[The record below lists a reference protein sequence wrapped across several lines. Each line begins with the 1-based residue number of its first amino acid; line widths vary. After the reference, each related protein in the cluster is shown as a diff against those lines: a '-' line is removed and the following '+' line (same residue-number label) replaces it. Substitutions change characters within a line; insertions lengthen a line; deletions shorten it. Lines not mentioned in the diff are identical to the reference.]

1 MSTCYINYMFSKAMI
16 HGLNSVFGSGIS
28 IKVYK
33 GTIPTTAVTYAGTPS
48 VYDSDLLATWTNGS
62 FVYNF
67 PTLQLNTITAST
79 VNASQTGT
87 ATWAAWYKSATPTY
101 VIITDVGLIGSTAP
115 TVLSSLSLV
124 QNDPVTLIDIGLKVN
139 TPY

>member
-1 MSTCYINYMFSKAMI
+1 MSTCYINYTFSKAMI
-16 HGLNSVFGSGIS
+16 YGLNSVFGSGVN

-33 GTIPTTAVTYAGTPS
+33 GTIPTTAVTYSATPS
-48 VYDSDLLATWTNGS
+48 VYDSDLLATWTNSS

-67 PTLQLNTITAST
+67 PSFQLNTVTATT

-87 ATWAAWYKSATPTY
+87 ATWAAWYKTATPTY
-101 VIITDVGLIGSTAP
+101 VVITDVGLIGSAAP

-124 QNDPVTLIDIGLKVN
+124 QDTPITLIDIGLKVN